1 MVDISPHPLQAQ
13 ISALK
18 VEHQQV
24 KDIIQELESSQN
36 FNSLALK
43 RYKKKKLCL
52 KDSIHKLENDM
63 LPDIIAWNGAEWFEI
78 ISGFISWFKTVPP
91 WSCF

>member
-18 VEHQQV
+18 LEHQQV
-24 KDIIQELESSQN
+24 KDIIQKLENSQN
-36 FNSLALK
+36 FNSLAMK

-52 KDSIHKLENDM
+52 KDSIQKLENDM
-63 LPDIIAWNGAEWFEI
+63 LPDIIA
-78 ISGFISWFKTVPP
+78 
-91 WSCF
+91 

>member
-1 MVDISPHPLQAQ
+1 LQHSFLQGTISSIPLFLFKKARDMVDISPHPLQAQ

-18 VEHQQV
+18 VEHRQV

-63 LPDIIAWNGAEWFEI
+63 LPDIIA
-78 ISGFISWFKTVPP
+78 
-91 WSCF
+91 

>member
-18 VEHQQV
+18 VEHRQV

-52 KDSIHKLENDM
+52 KDSIYKLENDM
-63 LPDIIAWNGAEWFEI
+63 LPDIIA
-78 ISGFISWFKTVPP
+78 
-91 WSCF
+91 